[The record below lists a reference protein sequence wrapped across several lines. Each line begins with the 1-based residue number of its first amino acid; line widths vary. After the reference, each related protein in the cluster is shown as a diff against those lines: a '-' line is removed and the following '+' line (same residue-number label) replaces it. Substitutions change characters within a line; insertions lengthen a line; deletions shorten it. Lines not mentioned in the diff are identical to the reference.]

1 MVFSYVG
8 QKDCIHWKLNSILKN
23 QNISVNSDYAM
34 GWTAGVGFLARAKK
48 GTASLRR
55 HIQTGSVAQP
65 GSYRIGTGLFSGS
78 KAAGM

>member
-1 MVFSYVG
+1 
-8 QKDCIHWKLNSILKN
+8 
-23 QNISVNSDYAM
+23 M